1 MRKMKTATH
10 FAHRIDLP
18 DPAWDRLTTKAAIEE
33 AHHMIREAMRY
44 AEAQQLRYGEN
55 SDRESDLIARSLER
69 INASRDRLAKLGTA
83 LFF

>member
-1 MRKMKTATH
+1 
-10 FAHRIDLP
+10 
-18 DPAWDRLTTKAAIEE
+18 
-33 AHHMIREAMRY
+33 MIREAMRY